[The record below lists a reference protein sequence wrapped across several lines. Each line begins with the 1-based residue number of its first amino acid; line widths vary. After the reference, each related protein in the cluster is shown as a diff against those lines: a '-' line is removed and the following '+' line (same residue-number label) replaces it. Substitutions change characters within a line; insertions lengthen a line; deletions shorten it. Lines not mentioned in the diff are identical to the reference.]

1 MPHFAHPYHS
11 DKRSQRR
18 RASPWRQQ
26 PLLLNCTLQWWGV
39 VTLLLPGLVRSGPT
53 FMVDLTCP
61 WKNRWQW
68 NVLSRVT
75 ENAGNETWDIPPTL
89 DRGCF
94 VFVLV
99 MLPVFGYRP
108 LWNPEVKM
116 ERPIILKNNSQLEI
130 QNHETHL
137 RYTCI
142 SLQVSCCVKNRKGIN
157 LEHKEME
164 IN

>member
-11 DKRSQRR
+11 DNLSQRR

-39 VTLLLPGLVRSGPT
+39 VTLLLPGLVRSEPHLHG
-53 FMVDLTCP
+53 
-61 WKNRWQW
+61 RSY
-68 NVLSRVT
+68 LSVEEYT
-75 ENAGNETWDIPPTL
+75 TVE
-89 DRGCF
+89 CF
-94 VFVLV
+94 VKGDCERRKWNLGHSTTSWRGWFRFVLV

-108 LWNPEVKM
+108 LWTPEVKV
-116 ERPIILKNNSQLEI
+116 ERPIIFQNNFLLKTP
-130 QNHETHL
+130 NHKTHQH
-137 RYTCI
+137 YICI
-142 SLQVSCCVKNRKGIN
+142 SLHVSCCVKNLKGIK